1 MIVSLIWN
9 ALYRKSD
16 KFLIIEWLAEA
27 SSIEAFSIE
36 AFSTEA
42 FSIEAFSIEAFS
54 IEAFSKLS
62 LKQPGCLQNLGGI
75 DCFLMSSNTEQ
86 ERERTW
92 RMS

>member
-16 KFLIIEWLAEA
+16 KFLVIAWLAEA
-27 SSIEAFSIE
+27 SSIEAFS
-36 AFSTEA
+36 T
-42 FSIEAFSIEAFS
+42 EAFS

-75 DCFLMSSNTEQ
+75 DCFLMSSHTEQ